1 MENASAPS
9 VVANDVSTKRR
20 SLLPVWMAP
29 VSFGV
34 SHTRPATA
42 ENESCRLML
51 AMAYGFLSKI
61 SSSARPSAV
70 GGSFSRLK
78 SGASCVIESITQ
90 ARRMLGDAPTITA

>member
-29 VSFGV
+29 VIFGV

-42 ENESCRLML
+42 EKESCKLML
-51 AMAYGFLSKI
+51 AMA
-61 SSSARPSAV
+61 
-70 GGSFSRLK
+70 
-78 SGASCVIESITQ
+78 
-90 ARRMLGDAPTITA
+90 